1 MPLVRDALELVHPS
15 VFEHEPRTCRQVLD
29 RRRHKELARFSET
42 SDSSTDVHGKS
53 ADLPVNH
60 LDFAG
65 VHSCPHVEAK
75 RLHSA
80 DDGSAAPHGTRGT
93 IECGEESV
101 SGGVDLG
108 SPVARQESADQ
119 SVMWLDEFTP
129 CTITQSGYSLGRA
142 DQIGEEAVARTRSN
156 SGSSWSE
163 ARNR

>member
-1 MPLVRDALELVHPS
+1 M
-15 VFEHEPRTCRQVLD
+15 
-29 RRRHKELARFSET
+29 
-42 SDSSTDVHGKS
+42 
-53 ADLPVNH
+53 
-60 LDFAG
+60 
-65 VHSCPHVEAK
+65 HSCPHVEAK

-101 SGGVDLG
+101 SGGVNLG

-142 DQIGEEAVARTRSN
+142 DQIGEEDGCENSFQLGFFLERGEELLKLSQHAFAISRERCVLLAGQFDDARVLQLLSDVSRLLDSLVRIVRSVHD
-156 SGSSWSE
+156 E
-163 ARNR
+163 RRNRHSLQ